1 MHNMVDMGLKRLAS
15 LALFII
21 LLLFACS
28 GEKEAKYIPGSY
40 ENVGEGY
47 YSTLHVRV
55 TVDAYK
61 IQSIEILSHEE
72 PQILA
77 DIVFEKLPPKII
89 RKNSADVDIISG
101 ATYTSRA
108 LLDAVSKALE
118 QAEVAND
125 EAAD

>member
-1 MHNMVDMGLKRLAS
+1 MVEMGLKRLAS

-21 LLLFACS
+21 LLPVFAGCR
-28 GEKEAKYIPGSY
+28 EKEVKYIPGSY
-40 ENVGEGY
+40 ENAGEGY
-47 YSTLHVRV
+47 YSTLHVLV
-55 TVDAYK
+55 TVDAYEIK
-61 IQSIEILSHEE
+61 SIEILSHEE

-89 RKNSADVDIISG
+89 KKNGTDVDIVSG

-108 LLDAVSKALE
+108 LLDAVRKALE
-118 QAEVAND
+118 QAEVGND